1 MAANHID
8 NGYLIL
14 RNIRIPRENMLM
26 KHAQVR
32 QTIIHLCQYSTTTLE
47 YLGRGLNY
55 SQREYSSGHKVR

>member
-32 QTIIHLCQYSTTTLE
+32 QTIIHLCQYSTTPSILHYVNTVPLHWNILVE
-47 YLGRGLNY
+47 G
-55 SQREYSSGHKVR
+55 